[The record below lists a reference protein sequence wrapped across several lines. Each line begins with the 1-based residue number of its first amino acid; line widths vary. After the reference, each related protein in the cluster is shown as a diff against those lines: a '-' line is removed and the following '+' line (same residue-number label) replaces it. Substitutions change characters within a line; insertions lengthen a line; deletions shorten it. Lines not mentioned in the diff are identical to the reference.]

1 MRPGSNIQQQQ
12 QQLAFRQSA
21 GGERRLPAVDAGS
34 TVAGLSASVLC
45 VQDASEVGSFAR
57 GL

>member
-1 MRPGSNIQQQQ
+1 
-12 QQLAFRQSA
+12 
-21 GGERRLPAVDAGS
+21 LPAVDAGN